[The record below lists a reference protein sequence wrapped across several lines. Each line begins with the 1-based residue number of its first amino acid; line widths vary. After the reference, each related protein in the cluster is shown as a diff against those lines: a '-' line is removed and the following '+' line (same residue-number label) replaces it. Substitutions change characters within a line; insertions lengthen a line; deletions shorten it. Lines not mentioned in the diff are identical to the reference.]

1 MYIINK
7 KFKVKKKLKIK
18 GVSEISGFPMASKNK
33 KFVINGQS
41 VSNISVCNKKLA
53 HPLVSDKVLKK
64 YKKLISLLTKLLLSD
79 DDTGEAFNLILNE
92 IEKFRQ
98 EIKNK
103 YRDFL
108 DKKELEYMAKQLTVI
123 QKEAKNKY
131 SELYFNF
138 NNINTVG
145 KSR

>member
-1 MYIINK
+1 MYVVNDKFKIKRKYVVKNISEIDGFSMNSKKK
-7 KFKVKKKLKIK
+7 KFIIA
-18 GVSEISGFPMASKNK
+18 GQEISDIKICS
-33 KFVINGQS
+33 
-41 VSNISVCNKKLA
+41 KKLA

-64 YKKLISLLTKLLLSD
+64 YEKLILLLTKLLLSD
-79 DDTGEAFNLILNE
+79 DDSGEAFNLILNE

-103 YRDFL
+103 YRYYLEKD
-108 DKKELEYMAKQLTVI
+108 ELEYMAKQLTII

-131 SELYFNF
+131 QELYFGL
-138 NNINTVG
+138 NNTNKVG